1 MKVDTVS
8 VQAAQDLRRES
19 KALQQYLEIL
29 RSLQKGEARVITAEE
44 GEVANS
50 IRNKLIRAGKA
61 LGMVE
66 LVVRRR
72 GNQIALWRE
81 NGAEPKKSK
90 RKTRE
95 SVLKTT

>member
-8 VQAAQDLRRES
+8 IETAQDLRRES

-44 GEVANS
+44 GEVPNS
-50 IRNKLIRAGKA
+50 IRNKLIRAGKS

-72 GNQIALWRE
+72 GAKIALWRE
-81 NGAEPKKSK
+81 NGAAPKRS
-90 RKTRE
+90 RKGQRV
-95 SVLKTT
+95 S